1 MASSNHN
8 FGTTV
13 AAASNLE
20 AASMKATT
28 RRLKKNM
35 YQRQKQATYRRQDKL
50 EIAFQRERVVVLE
63 EMLDQAR
70 ARLRG
75 VVTSKSS
82 SSSILSWED
91 IALALREGEDAAVA
105 RNGQLRHQVHRG
117 RAVIEDL
124 KVWLFTRIP
133 VRITPPLHHRQV
145 CSVPFLTCLD
155 QAYPISS
162 IWRNVGLVQHA
173 DTRRIGVDW
182 ITKQLAHNAT
192 HAFQQYGFPSPESGE
207 TIDDYVY
214 FYDGDGLVAVQRIQ
228 YIVNQ
233 PLEVFYK
240 VVTSDTF
247 LGHEN
252 LNSHDPP
259 LNPAIHHRIHD
270 THNNTIRT
278 NFVSRVAHIGLNCI
292 SFVGQHVNNDELFPT
307 TNLQRHRVMM

>member
-13 AAASNLE
+13 AAASKLE
-20 AASMKATT
+20 AVSMKATT

-117 RAVIEDL
+117 REVIEDL

-133 VRITPPLHHRQV
+133 VRIIPPFIIDKYA
-145 CSVPFLTCLD
+145 P
-155 QAYPISS
+155 
-162 IWRNVGLVQHA
+162 NVGLVQHA

-259 LNPAIHHRIHD
+259 INPAIHHRIHD
-270 THNNTIRT
+270 THNSTIRT

-307 TNLQRHRVMM
+307 ANLQRHRVMM